1 MKSIRSWTKMCV
13 VHAFLESELDH
24 GTVPSW
30 QHVGLAKSMPAHK
43 HCENF
48 VPTAGEP

>member
-1 MKSIRSWTKMCV
+1 MCV